1 MCPPGGMGMADKND
15 TIELGNR
22 EISRTDFLRFCGMT
36 AFTLGLSSSWTKVI
50 AEEIQKAVKRPP
62 VIWMH
67 FAECTGD
74 TESFLRAHNPSVA
87 EIILEI
93 VSVDYHE
100 TIMAPS
106 GDAAHKSLEEC
117 MHNHKGKYLVIAEG
131 AIPTKDNGIYLTI
144 GSKTGLELGTEV
156 CRDALAV
163 LCVGTC
169 SSFGGVQAQAPN
181 PTGAKGVMEAT
192 GLPPEKF
199 VHLPGCPH
207 NVKNSVAT
215 IVHYLLFKNL
225 PELDSYRRPIF
236 AYGEKIHD
244 HCPRRNHFENGEFV
258 EFYGDAGDR
267 KQWCLYKVGCKGP
280 ETFHNCSKVLWN
292 DGTSWPIGGG
302 HGCNGCSEKDFWDT
316 MTPFYERLPDRT
328 PFGRASADKVAAAAT
343 AATAVGIAAH
353 AAISYKK
360 GRLGK
365 SEEEKKE

>member
-1 MCPPGGMGMADKND
+1 MSLKNQF
-15 TIELGNR
+15 IELGKKDVPR
-22 EISRTDFLRFCGMT
+22 KEFLKFCAIT
-36 AFTLGLSSSWTKVI
+36 AATLGLPASFTQVI
-50 AEEIQKAVKRPP
+50 AREIKNAAKRPP

-74 TESFLRAHNPSVA
+74 TESFIRASNPNITDIV
-87 EIILEI
+87 LDV

-106 GDAAHKSLEEC
+106 GEAAHKSLEDSI
-117 MHNHKGKYLVIAEG
+117 HANKGQYIVIAEG

-144 GSKTGLELGTEV
+144 GNKTGLELANEV
-156 CRDALAV
+156 CKDAFAV

-181 PTGAKGVMEAT
+181 PTGAKGVLEAT
-192 GLPPEKF
+192 GLPKEKF

-225 PELDSYRRPIF
+225 PALDHERRPLF
-236 AYGEKIHD
+236 AYGETIHD
-244 HCPRRNHFENGEFV
+244 HCPRRNHFEKGEFV
-258 EFYGDAGDR
+258 EQFGDEGDR
-267 KQWCLYKVGCKGP
+267 KKWCLYKVGCKGP
-280 ETFHNCSKVLWN
+280 ATYHNCSKVLWN
-292 DGTSWPIGGG
+292 DGTNWPIGAG
-302 HGCNGCSEKDFWDT
+302 HGCNGCSERDFWDT

-328 PFGRASADKVAAAAT
+328 PLGAVTADKVAGVIGGAT
-343 AATAVGIAAH
+343 ALGIAAH
-353 AAISYKK
+353 AAMKAKK

-365 SEEEKKE
+365 GDDTETKNKE